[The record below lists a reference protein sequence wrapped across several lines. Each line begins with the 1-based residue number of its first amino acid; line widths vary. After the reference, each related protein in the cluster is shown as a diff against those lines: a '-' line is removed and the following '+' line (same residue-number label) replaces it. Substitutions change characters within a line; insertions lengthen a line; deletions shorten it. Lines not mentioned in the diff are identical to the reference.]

1 MGSEEDLCITDI
13 SGVEEKD
20 RLRIL
25 LCELLKKNHELRL
38 EVAHLQG
45 DR

>member
-1 MGSEEDLCITDI
+1 MQNEEDFCIAHI
-13 SGVEEKD
+13 SGVEEKN

-38 EVAHLQG
+38 EVAQLQG
-45 DR
+45 DD